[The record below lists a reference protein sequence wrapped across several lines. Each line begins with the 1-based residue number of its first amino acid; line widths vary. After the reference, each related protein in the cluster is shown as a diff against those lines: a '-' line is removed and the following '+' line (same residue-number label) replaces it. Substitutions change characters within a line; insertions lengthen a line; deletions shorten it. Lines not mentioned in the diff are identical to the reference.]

1 MRFQRVLLITPPIK
15 TELAS
20 IRPNIG
26 LGYLAEILLENNICC
41 DVLDMLLGYSLKN
54 LKAKVD
60 TFRPDLLG
68 ISLFSNK
75 YKVSYKLIES
85 IKRYWPSMKIVV
97 GGAHVSCLREKVL
110 EECRAID
117 FGVVLEG
124 EEALL
129 ELCRG
134 ESLEEIKNL
143 IYRQKDKII
152 SNEVRDF
159 IDDLDSIP
167 FPTYGKFEVNKYVEE
182 KSLVSSRGCPYGCIF
197 CAVGTTIGKKV
208 RLRSPKNVVDEIEY
222 WYKKGYRQ
230 FSFQDDNLTLYGER
244 VVKICEE
251 IDSRGLKD
259 LFLRCAGAR
268 ADKVDILVLT
278 RMKEVGFKTIAFG
291 VEAGNNRLL
300 RVLKKGETIEQIEHS
315 IKNSCD
321 LGYDVYLSFLVGSPT
336 ETLSDIE
343 DSTRIALK
351 YPVFHVDFFN
361 IIPYPGTELHRY
373 LSESHCLLKGPEDYL
388 NNDSP
393 HSREPVFETPELSY
407 EERREILLYLKKVE
421 REVFKRRLIL
431 LFKRKGLPG
440 LVIRTLSHI
449 LSKDRVRK
457 QLLSNIKIR
466 KLADK
471 FRFNN
476 YMKRVEK

>member
-1 MRFQRVLLITPPIK
+1 
-15 TELAS
+15 
-20 IRPNIG
+20 
-26 LGYLAEILLENNICC
+26 
-41 DVLDMLLGYSLKN
+41 MLLGYSLKN

-85 IKRYWPSMKIVV
+85 IKRYWPLMKIVV

-110 EECRAID
+110 EECQAID

-134 ESLEEIKNL
+134 ESLEKIKNL

-167 FPTYGKFEVNKYVEE
+167 FPTYGKFEINKYVEE

-208 RLRSPKNVVDEIEY
+208 RLRSPGNVVDEIEY

-230 FSFQDDNLTLYGER
+230 FSFQDDNFTLYGER
-244 VVKICEE
+244 VLKICEE
-251 IDSRGLKD
+251 IESRGFKD

-300 RVLKKGETIEQIEHS
+300 RVLKKGETIEQIEDS

-343 DSTRIALK
+343 DSTRIASK

-373 LSESHCLLKGPEDYL
+373 LSERHCLLKEPEDYL

-407 EERREILLYLKKVE
+407 KERREILLYLKKVE
-421 REVFKRRLIL
+421 SEVFKRRLIL
-431 LFKRKGLPG
+431 LFKRKGLPS
-440 LVIRTLSHI
+440 LVIRI
-449 LSKDRVRK
+449 LSYI
-457 QLLSNIKIR
+457 L
-466 KLADK
+466 
-471 FRFNN
+471 F
-476 YMKRVEK
+476 